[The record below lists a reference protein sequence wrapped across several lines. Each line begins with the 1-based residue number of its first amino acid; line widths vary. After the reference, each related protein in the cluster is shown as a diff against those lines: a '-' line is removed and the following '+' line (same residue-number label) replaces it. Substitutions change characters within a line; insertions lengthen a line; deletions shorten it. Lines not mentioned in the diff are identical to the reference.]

1 MKDLILVT
9 GSDGLVGSR
18 FLEISGQKKFFV
30 CPSQKELD
38 ITDPNDIKNMLSSY
52 EFKAIVNFAAYTDVG
67 KAEDE
72 RGKKESTPWQV
83 NVEGV
88 KNIASAV
95 KPHLEKIH
103 FIQISTDMVFPGN
116 EKDPGPYEE
125 SHPIGKKPEDLTWY
139 GYTKAQGEQ
148 KLRDILGNGAT
159 VLRIIYPVRTKFEN
173 KSDYIRKPLQLFDSG
188 SLYPLFSD
196 QQVSVTFIDELC
208 EVLDKIIEK
217 DERGTFHASS
227 ENITTPFELISEVI
241 EKVRGVKNAATPI
254 SLSDFLSQ
262 KGMPEYRYPR
272 YGGLKIGETEKK
284 LNYKFRT
291 WKEIV
296 SELVSQGL
304 GN

>member
-18 FLEISGQKKFFV
+18 FTEISSQKKFFV
-30 CPSQKELD
+30 CPNQKELD
-38 ITDPNDIKNMLSSY
+38 ITDSNDIKNMLSSY

-67 KAEDE
+67 KAEEE
-72 RGKKESTPWQV
+72 RGKKDSVSWQV

-88 KNIASAV
+88 KNIAYAV
-95 KPHLEKIH
+95 RPHLEKIH

-125 SHPIGKKPEDLTWY
+125 DHPVGKKPDGLTWY
-139 GYTKAQGEQ
+139 GFTKAQGENEV
-148 KLRDILGNGAT
+148 RNILEKSAT
-159 VLRIIYPVRTKFEN
+159 VLRIIYPVRAKFEN
-173 KSDYIRKPLQLFDSG
+173 KMDYIRKPLQLFDSG

-208 EVLDKIIEK
+208 EILDKIISE
-217 DERGTFHASS
+217 DIRGTFHASS
-227 ENITTPFELISEVI
+227 ENTTTPYALISEVI
-241 EKVRGVKNAATPI
+241 EKARGVKNAATPI

-272 YGGLKIGETEKK
+272 FGGLKVGETEKK
-284 LNYKFRT
+284 LNYKFRS
-291 WKEIV
+291 WKKIV
-296 SELVSQGL
+296 EELVSQGL
-304 GN
+304 GK